1 MAEETAIVPAK
12 DKIPAASLA
21 KMDLPPALLEA
32 IIEDPEQLAT
42 LHRVQRAIIADV
54 AVKQMLGNP
63 GTTVN
68 QFIAM
73 IEALRK
79 AEESGKV
86 KETGWGGGG
95 PGFAF
100 TILLPG
106 VGESISVD
114 TRPPI
119 EHKAG

>member
-1 MAEETAIVPAK
+1 MTDQALEPASK
-12 DKIPAASLA
+12 KIPKASLS
-21 KMDLPPALLEA
+21 KLDLPPALLEA

-42 LHRVQRAIIADV
+42 LHRVQRAVIADV
-54 AVKQMLGNP
+54 AVKQMLANP
-63 GTTVN
+63 ETSVN
-68 QFIAM
+68 QYISM

-86 KETGWGGGG
+86 REGPGHGG
-95 PGFAF
+95 PGFYF
-100 TILLPG
+100 SIQLPG

-119 EHKAG
+119 EHKATG